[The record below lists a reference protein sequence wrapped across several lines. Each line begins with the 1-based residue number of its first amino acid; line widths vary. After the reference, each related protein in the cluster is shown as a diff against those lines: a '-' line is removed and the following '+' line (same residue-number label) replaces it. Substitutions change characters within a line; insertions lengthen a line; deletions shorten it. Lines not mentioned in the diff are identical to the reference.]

1 MNIECTATDLPAIAH
16 LRDVYRHE
24 MHCQIMFDSLHTR
37 PGWTTPYLLKIDGAP
52 AGYGAEAHA
61 GPWKDKPT
69 IFEFFVLPTQRH
81 HAMRLFKQLVAA
93 TGIRSVETQT
103 NRTLLSVML
112 HSFCPSVTVEA
123 ILYEDR
129 LLTSLAIPNASVRP
143 VTPNDATEITS
154 RQLDADA
161 EWLLQREGQIV
172 GTGGILY
179 HYNRPYGDIYM
190 AIAEPFRRQGLG
202 AFLVQE
208 LKRICYEGGS
218 IPAARCNV
226 KNTASQMTLQKAGFV
241 PCGNGVSGI
250 VNLAE
255 PGNGGT

>member
-1 MNIECTATDLPAIAH
+1 MTIECTATDLPTIAH
-16 LRDVYRHE
+16 LRDIYRHE
-24 MHCQIMFDSLHTR
+24 MHCQIMFDSLHIR

-81 HAMRLFKQLVAA
+81 HAIRLFKQLIAA

-112 HSFCPSVTVEA
+112 HSFCPSVTAEA

-129 LLTSLAIPNASVRP
+129 LLTSLSIPDAIVRP
-143 VTPNDATEITS
+143 VTSNDATEIAS

-161 EWLLQREGQIV
+161 QWLVQFGDQIV

-190 AIAEPFRRQGLG
+190 AVAEPFRRHGLG

-208 LKRICYEGGS
+208 LKRICYENGS

-226 KNTASQMTLQKAGFV
+226 NNIASQMTLQKAGFV
-241 PCGNGVSGI
+241 PCGNI
-250 VNLAE
+250 VT
-255 PGNGGT
+255 GTVNETLEA